1 MPSTSQRRLFLKQ
14 SLSLCLLWGW
24 GAANSEVTTTGVS
37 APQRV
42 LFVGNSYFYYNN
54 SLHNHVR
61 RLVAADQPALAHK
74 LQYKSATI
82 GGATLA
88 HHNIDWLTRPGQ
100 IGVKDPFE
108 WVILAGNSGDA
119 FSEKGRTAFRQTVI
133 EFNQIIRQRGGKTAL
148 YMTPAYVTPHKNLA
162 PDNLQKIQEMY
173 VSVAAEINAQVIP
186 VGLAFEQA
194 YRQHPELK
202 LHDAEDGSHPS
213 MAGTYLAACTVFAQ
227 LYGRSPVG
235 NTYTAYGQIDAHT
248 ALQLQQIAQD
258 VVTRQAGR

>member
-24 GAANSEVTTTGVS
+24 GAANSEVTTIGVS

-82 GGATLA
+82 GGATLG

-119 FSEKGRTAFRQTVI
+119 FSEKGRAAFRQTVI

-148 YMTPAYVTPHKNLA
+148 YMTPAYVKPHKNLA

-173 VSVAAEINAQVIP
+173 VSVAADINAQVIP
-186 VGLAFEQA
+186 VGLVFAEA
-194 YRQHPELK
+194 YRRHPELR

-213 MAGTYLAACTVFAQ
+213 LAGTYLAACTVFGQ
-227 LYGRSPVG
+227 LYRQSPVG
-235 NTYTAYGQIDAHT
+235 NSYNVFGQLDPAT
-248 ALQLQQIAQD
+248 TRKLQQVAWD
-258 VVTRQAGR
+258 VVTGFGG